1 MAQTIGTIILVVLG
15 LVALAAVLNLV
26 LGVLGGVIAIIFGLL
41 PLLIKLAIFGGVF
54 YLAWLAFRKLSHSSD
69 EC

>member
-1 MAQTIGTIILVVLG
+1 MAQTIGTIIFVVLA
-15 LVALAAVLNLV
+15 LVALAAVLNFV
-26 LGVLGGVIAIIFGLL
+26 LGVLGIVFALI

-54 YLAWLAFRKLSHSSD
+54 YLAWLLFRKFSHSN

>member
-1 MAQTIGTIILVVLG
+1 MAQTIGTIIFVVLA
-15 LVALAAVLNLV
+15 LVALAAVLNFV
-26 LGVLGGVIAIIFGLL
+26 LGVLGIVFAFI

-54 YLAWLAFRKLSHSSD
+54 YLAWLLFRKFSNSN